1 MPFAHWIIEKIT
13 PKVFVEL
20 GTHTGASYFAFCQS
34 IASNKTGTKAFAVD
48 TWQGD
53 EHAGFYDETVFQS
66 VAEANEL
73 YKSFSTLLRT
83 TFDEASSSFD
93 DKSID
98 LLHIDGLHTYSAV
111 KHDFE
116 TWLPKLAPNA
126 VVLFHDT
133 NVHRDDFGVY
143 KFWAEISAKHPSME
157 FFHYHGL
164 GVLQMSDSD
173 KSFIPAGKDDQQIL
187 RNLFEGLS
195 QSMLVKFER
204 DRLVN
209 ERDGLAAERDG
220 LAAERDGL
228 AAERDGLAAE
238 RDGLAAERDGLAAER
253 YNLAVERDQLVAER
267 NLLISERSEITA
279 ERDGLRSELQAI
291 FNTKLW
297 RSTKGIRSLITKLR
311 P

>member
-1 MPFAHWIIEKIT
+1 MPFAYWIIEKIS

-173 KSFIPAGKDDQQIL
+173 KSFIPAGTDDQQIL
-187 RNLFEGLS
+187 RNRFEGLS

-228 AAERDGLAAE
+228 AAERDGLST
-238 RDGLAAERDGLAAER
+238 ER

-267 NLLISERSEITA
+267 NLLISERSEMTA
-279 ERDGLRSELQAI
+279 ERERLRSELQAI